1 MVVQTIQYYGW
12 ASFDDKK
19 FGHLF
24 RFCIEYSPYS
34 RSVNTTYTLRFTY
47 ETEDFNHLDLIQEI
61 EVDPGF
67 PVPA

>member
-1 MVVQTIQYYGW
+1 MVVQTILYYGW
-12 ASFDDKK
+12 ADHDDKK

-24 RFCIEYSPYS
+24 RFYTVFHVYS
-34 RSVNTTYTLRFTY
+34 RSVTLYTLRFTY

-67 PVPA
+67 VAPPA